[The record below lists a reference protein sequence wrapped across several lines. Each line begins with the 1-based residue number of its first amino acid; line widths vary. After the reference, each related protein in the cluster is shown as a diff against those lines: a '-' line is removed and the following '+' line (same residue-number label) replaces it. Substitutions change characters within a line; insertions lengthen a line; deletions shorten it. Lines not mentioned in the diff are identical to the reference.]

1 MHRVS
6 SLDPTITPLLNFT
19 VRSFLIRRW
28 RPLLAKHHP
37 LDFRR
42 VVDVGTLHRINGGA
56 FDFPNVPFWKVDG
69 WSIRIDRQLFSQVST
84 GQCCLEGSTQ
94 A

>member
-1 MHRVS
+1 MRRVS

-37 LDFRR
+37 MAFRR
-42 VVDVGTLHRINGGA
+42 VVDVGTLHRLNSGA
-56 FDFPNVPFWKVDG
+56 FDFPKVPFRKVRKDH
-69 WSIRIDRQLFSQVST
+69 LFSLATSSEAPD
-84 GQCCLEGSTQ
+84 GLIALPRPLEL
-94 A
+94 

>member
-1 MHRVS
+1 MRRVS

-42 VVDVGTLHRINGGA
+42 VVDVGTLHRLNSGA
-56 FDFPNVPFWKVDG
+56 FDFPNVPF
-69 WSIRIDRQLFSQVST
+69 RQVH
-84 GQCCLEGSTQ
+84 STQ
-94 A
+94 HV

>member
-1 MHRVS
+1 MRRVS
-6 SLDPTITPLLNFT
+6 SPDPTVLLNFT

-42 VVDVGTLHRINGGA
+42 GVDVRTLHRLNSGA
-56 FDFPNVPFWKVDG
+56 FDFPEVP
-69 WSIRIDRQLFSQVST
+69 
-84 GQCCLEGSTQ
+84 
-94 A
+94 